1 MNGNGRLL
9 KYSRFFS
16 ESSRVKIVGV
26 GEGIKD
32 LKDVSKIEICY
43 HIY

>member
-1 MNGNGRLL
+1 MGMEG
-9 KYSRFFS
+9 YSNTAVFFS
-16 ESSRVKIVGV
+16 ESSRVKLVGV
-26 GEGIKD
+26 GEGIED